1 MMKVRSS
8 EAVGLSLVIRPFRG
22 EDLERVNKI
31 ETASFRDAWPES
43 FFTYMQRKAPDLFLV
58 AAHGEE
64 IVGYV
69 LGEMRE
75 IMFSG
80 VPHRFKMG
88 HILNI
93 AVDTSRRRRGAGT
106 RLMEEIEGRFRERNA
121 TKVTL
126 EVRESNAAARSFY
139 QERGYEETGR
149 VRAYYPDEDA
159 VIMSK
164 NL

>member
-1 MMKVRSS
+1 M
-8 EAVGLSLVIRPFRG
+8 SLTIRPFNA
-22 EDLERVNKI
+22 EDLERVNMI
-31 ETASFRDAWPES
+31 ETASFKDPWPKT
-43 FFTYMQRKAPDLFLV
+43 FFTYMHGKAPDLFLV
-58 AAHGEE
+58 AVDEEE
-64 IVGYV
+64 IAGYV
-69 LGEMRE
+69 VGEIRK

-80 VPHRFKMG
+80 IPRQFNIG

-93 AVDTSRRRRGAGT
+93 AVDTGHRHKGIGSSLIEEVE
-106 RLMEEIEGRFRERNA
+106 RLFGVRNA

-126 EVRESNAAARSFY
+126 EVRESNMGARSFY
-139 QERGYEETGR
+139 SRQGYEEIGR

>member
-1 MMKVRSS
+1 
-8 EAVGLSLVIRPFRG
+8 
-22 EDLERVNKI
+22 
-31 ETASFRDAWPES
+31 
-43 FFTYMQRKAPDLFLV
+43 
-58 AAHGEE
+58 
-64 IVGYV
+64 
-69 LGEMRE
+69 MRE

-93 AVDTSRRRRGAGT
+93 AVETSHRRRGFGT
-106 RLMEEIEGRFRERNA
+106 RLIEEIESRFSERSA

-126 EVRESNAAARSFY
+126 EVRESNTSARSFY
-139 QERGYEETGR
+139 QHRGYEETGR